1 MDLPNQGSR
10 GTSFDPK
17 PRNRGGERDWQQLY
31 DGQMLSNGYQVALAC
46 GPLLK
51 PRYINPKIEE
61 ELAEFKE
68 EILQKCTSSNMNR
81 TYKFPLM
88 QPAG

>member
-1 MDLPNQGSR
+1 
-10 GTSFDPK
+10 
-17 PRNRGGERDWQQLY
+17 
-31 DGQMLSNGYQVALAC
+31 MLSNGYQVALAC

-68 EILQKCTSSNMNR
+68 EILQKCTSSNIYR
-81 TYKFPLM
+81 TYKFPLV
-88 QPAG
+88 